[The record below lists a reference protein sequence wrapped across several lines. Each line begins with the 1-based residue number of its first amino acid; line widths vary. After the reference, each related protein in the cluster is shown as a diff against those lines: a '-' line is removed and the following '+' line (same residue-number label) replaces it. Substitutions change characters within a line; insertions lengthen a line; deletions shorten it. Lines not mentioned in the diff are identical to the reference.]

1 MTSESAIKSINV
13 AKALAKKESG
23 ERIYGNVMDLQAFI
37 LRLDKQQWEA
47 EMGKIISPAASVNFS
62 NLLL

>member
-1 MTSESAIKSINV
+1 
-13 AKALAKKESG
+13 
-23 ERIYGNVMDLQAFI
+23 MDLQAFI